1 MKIFSS
7 IRTPAHLPTGLR
19 TVLLVCLFQIS
30 PAFAQHYPVK
40 GVWVAHN
47 HDFPIGPNE
56 VCFTVRTSGVEAV
69 ARKLISALL
78 IFNEN
83 KRYEVKPN
91 LQITSTLISA
101 KLTGGSYWVTE
112 SSDARRQFWYRPK
125 ITYLLTIIDPRTIE
139 IRSNLRRTRF
149 TQCGPHG
156 RFPI

>member
-1 MKIFSS
+1 MKIFCS
-7 IRTPAHLPTGLR
+7 RTHARLATGLR
-19 TVLLVCLFQIS
+19 TILLTWLFQSS
-30 PAFAQHYPVK
+30 PAFAELYPVK

-78 IFNEN
+78 IFNDN

-91 LQITSTLISA
+91 LQTSSTLISA

-112 SSDARRQFWYRPK
+112 FSDARRQFWYRQK
-125 ITYLLTIIDPRTIE
+125 ITYLLTIIDPMTIE
-139 IRSNLRRTRF
+139 IRSNLRRARF
-149 TQCGPHG
+149 TRCGPSG